1 MEQNL
6 AEELVNLIRD
16 QLREEERR
24 MRSERIKLGW
34 QLRKERLAREKEAM
48 ALVKAKH

>member
-1 MEQNL
+1 MKQNL
-6 AEELVNLIRD
+6 AEELVNLIRN

-34 QLRKERLAREKEAM
+34 RLRKERLAREKEAL
-48 ALVKAKH
+48 A